1 MLYEKA
7 QNADSVC
14 QNVTVAASA
23 RAHVW
28 YDVHTPPLHQ
38 GCAGQGVR
46 RVWFGEGCASQP
58 GADPGNLVQPHRVRR
73 APAVPHSRVRVPR
86 AVRTQDARPDVPHLP
101 VEGVHPHERVLA
113 PVLLAQGIQVRQ
125 GHAVHAVHRRMPG
138 ESGAKINRGAHSSP
152 RGSTDAVSVWPPRC
166 RGGST
171 CDDRPGRFNRDAAAR
186 FGDRQRTRTHRTHT
200 RVHPVATPRATRHH
214 PRRTPPRWYRTRVR
228 FLPRFFHHERKFL
241 HTFWPFVFPRFRT
254 SRLPLTPTPPFHLSP
269 PQGAPLWW
277 ASKHRRHHAHCDT
290 KEDPHSPV
298 AFGKLYA
305 WMGWVYSRDGEGP
318 FGSGHDQEYM
328 QDHLKFPELAL
339 MENFYYVPVFA
350 VHLVFYLT
358 LGPAWAIYCSMM
370 SGCLCM
376 SLTLY
381 FNVMFHDHPAP
392 KTEAEKAKFAN
403 ATGVCRAKDIPFDP
417 LANTFGEAY
426 HGWHHR
432 YVSGLSQI
440 PTQRYRPSRTVSCPW
455 SSTLSLK
462 GSALHTSHTHCFT
475 SNAGDCLSLHRDA
488 QYTHTQDGRG

>member
-241 HTFWPFVFPRFRT
+241 HRFWPFVFPRFRT
-254 SRLPLTPTPPFHLSP
+254 SRLPLTPTPPFHP
-269 PQGAPLWW
+269 PPPPPTPPPPLPPPPPPLRVRLFGGR
-277 ASKHRRHHAHCDT
+277 AST
-290 KEDPHSPV
+290 
-298 AFGKLYA
+298 
-305 WMGWVYSRDGEGP
+305 EGTTRTATP
-318 FGSGHDQEYM
+318 R
-328 QDHLKFPELAL
+328 
-339 MENFYYVPVFA
+339 
-350 VHLVFYLT
+350 
-358 LGPAWAIYCSMM
+358 
-370 SGCLCM
+370 
-376 SLTLY
+376 
-381 FNVMFHDHPAP
+381 
-392 KTEAEKAKFAN
+392 KTR
-403 ATGVCRAKDIPFDP
+403 T
-417 LANTFGEAY
+417 
-426 HGWHHR
+426 
-432 YVSGLSQI
+432 
-440 PTQRYRPSRTVSCPW
+440 RPSRSASCTRGWGGCTVGTGKARSEAGTTR
-455 SSTLSLK
+455 STCR
-462 GSALHTSHTHCFT
+462 TT
-475 SNAGDCLSLHRDA
+475 
-488 QYTHTQDGRG
+488 